1 MEPEESEKISAEYLT
16 GFNQG
21 YEMTGQ
27 LPDLADQ
34 VSKAFGESE
43 RGQGFRDG
51 RGQML
56 LEQTKERLQDK
67 GRSNEKASEP
77 DRSHDLDIER

>member
-1 MEPEESEKISAEYLT
+1 MEPIESEKISAEYLT

-21 YEMTGQ
+21 YDMTGQ
-27 LPDLADQ
+27 LPELAEH
-34 VSKAFGESE
+34 VSKAFGDSE

-67 GRSNEKASEP
+67 GRSNERSSVT
-77 DRSHDLDIER
+77 DRSRDLDIER